1 MQIYLNF
8 ARNFFLINRSFGMG
22 MVIYL
27 CITLTVLTAQ
37 MSRKRYNLCAKAS
50 PAVVAVQYQINDP
63 VTSYAISR

>member
-1 MQIYLNF
+1 
-8 ARNFFLINRSFGMG
+8 MG